1 MGGCE
6 PRVGV
11 RGEVREREI
20 VWLRARARVCVYV

>member
-11 RGEVREREI
+11 RGEVREI